1 MQRHETVRSKVGPM
15 TETVASRQ
23 NEADTSAQIEEP
35 ALDTPAADRLASDL
49 RGVLPGILEHE
60 PVSLAYLYGSVTTG
74 RMHPFSDIDI
84 ALLVDEGLS
93 PLERLKLTLRIQ
105 LDVADQCDLSNADV
119 RIINDAPLIFQGRV
133 VCDGLLIYARDEQE
147 RIEFE
152 TATRLRYFDY
162 QPVHRRLQ
170 DAFFADLLE
179 RGLYG

>member
-1 MQRHETVRSKVGPM
+1 M
-15 TETVASRQ
+15 TDTVASRR
-23 NEADTSAQIEEP
+23 NEAETSAQIEETP
-35 ALDTPAADRLASDL
+35 LGTPAANRLASDL
-49 RGVLPGILEHE
+49 RSVLPGILELQ
-60 PVSLAYLYGSVTTG
+60 PVSLAYLYGSATTG

-133 VCDGLLIYARDEQE
+133 VCGGLLIYARDEQE
-147 RIEFE
+147 RLKFE

>member
-1 MQRHETVRSKVGPM
+1 M
-15 TETVASRQ
+15 TETVASRR
-23 NEADTSAQIEEP
+23 NEAETSTQIEGTP
-35 ALDTPAADRLASDL
+35 LDTLAASRLASDL
-49 RGVLPGILEHE
+49 RRVLRGILDHE

-74 RMHPFSDIDI
+74 RMHPFSDVDI
-84 ALLVDEGLS
+84 ALLADEGLS

-119 RIINDAPLIFQGRV
+119 RIVNDAPLVFRGRV
-133 VCDGLLIYARDEQE
+133 VCDGLPIYVRDEQE

-152 TATRLRYFDY
+152 TGTRLRYFDY

>member
-1 MQRHETVRSKVGPM
+1 
-15 TETVASRQ
+15 
-23 NEADTSAQIEEP
+23 
-35 ALDTPAADRLASDL
+35 LASDL
-49 RGVLPGILEHE
+49 RSVLPGILDHE

-74 RMHPFSDIDI
+74 RMHPFSDVDI

-93 PLERLKLTLRIQ
+93 PLDRLKLTLRIQ

>member
-1 MQRHETVRSKVGPM
+1 M
-15 TETVASRQ
+15 TETAASRRNQ
-23 NEADTSAQIEEP
+23 ARASAEIEET
-35 ALDTPAADRLASDL
+35 ARGTLAGSRLASDL
-49 RGVLPGILEHE
+49 RSVLPGILDHE

-74 RMHPFSDIDI
+74 RMHPFSDVDI

-93 PLERLKLTLRIQ
+93 PLERLKLTLGIQ
-105 LDVADQCDLSNADV
+105 LDLADQCDLSNADV

-133 VCDGLLIYARDEQE
+133 VCDGLLIYVGDEQE

-152 TATRLRYFDY
+152 TVTRLRYFDY

-170 DAFFADLLE
+170 DAFFADLRE